1 MHQPLLLILSSS
13 GGGSLGG
20 GSSAAVLSVSPHR
33 LTILGVYFHPPILIP
48 YVTLPLPLEYSQ
60 TSCFCVLAYAGSRET
75 PTFSSTTRD
84 VTRCGKRT
92 RLHAQ
97 ASPPLSKS
105 ACRSGGS
112 GSHTSPGAQPTT
124 PLSPRSNLVP
134 LLPAKISQSTSVP
147 PNQPRKKKLNHPRIT
162 PESPPNHPLITPE
175 SPPNRSDYICTP
187 ESTPNKKKYP

>member
-162 PESPPNHPLITPE
+162 PESPLNHPRITPE
-175 SPPNRSDYICTP
+175 SLRLHLYPRINP
-187 ESTPNKKKYP
+187 E